1 MFKATKR
8 KIEPGA
14 NKTVQHRIQSVVDPG
29 FYTGGGGTKI
39 IFCGRQKLENK
50 EKKVIKIPSKPHLN

>member
-8 KIEPGA
+8 KIEPEA
-14 NKTVQHRIQSVVDPG
+14 NTLFNKWWIQD
-29 FYTGGGGTKI
+29 FIQGGEGTKI

-50 EKKVIKIPSKPHLN
+50 EKKV